1 VFDFS
6 KFKAKREIFP
16 IFLPSQNILTLN
28 VKPYC
33 DRYNDAN
40 NEYDPTA
47 VIKMKSKRLSKF
59 LGP

>member
-1 VFDFS
+1 MLDLS
-6 KFKAKREIFP
+6 KVKTKKVISCAFTEYIG
-16 IFLPSQNILTLN
+16 ISTL
-28 VKPYC
+28 KGKSYC